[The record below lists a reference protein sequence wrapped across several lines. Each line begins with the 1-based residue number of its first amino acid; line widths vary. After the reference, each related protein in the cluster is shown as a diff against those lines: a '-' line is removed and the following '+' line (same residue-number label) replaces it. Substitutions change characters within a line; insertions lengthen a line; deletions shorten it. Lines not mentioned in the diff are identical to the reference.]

1 VKRPALLVCLCVL
14 FAATGSPRVAAQ
26 GKTKKASVTILPFP
40 ARDVPPSDM
49 DHILATMAQQIR
61 SQYRVRVLS
70 GRAVGRSVWGTL
82 GSGLE
87 EAAMRFTAKVDEGK
101 RAYQSLQVSKTI
113 EAMREAQQHEEFCGP
128 EIRDT
133 TSLTDLHLYAGLA
146 LLAMGDKA
154 KAAEEFRQ
162 AIAQNNKLTLS
173 NKRFPPDV
181 IEAFNSTKRR
191 ILSGDSTMV
200 TLVSKPPGA
209 TVYIDGQTRGTTP
222 IRATPLYAGR
232 HFIRF
237 QLEGYS
243 PWTINLPDGTPPS
256 EIKALMVP
264 LWTGDPP
271 EDILASGIS
280 DEQMDE
286 SVLSSMRLLAGF
298 FRADA
303 LVLVSISKEEQ
314 DYHLGVRL
322 FVVQPEIVSRARLFN
337 LGSDLG
343 GFDKKIKGVASTFKG
358 LKRISGKTIVASN
371 PIGDNSSGR
380 NDYLPDPNGK
390 KDDPIGPISTATG
403 TKWYKS
409 WWFWTIVGVSVAGT
423 ATGLT
428 LWMLQPEER
437 WTLVVQPH

>member
-1 VKRPALLVCLCVL
+1 VKRSALLVCVCLL
-14 FAATGSPRVAAQ
+14 FTAIGLPEAMAQ
-26 GKTKKASVTILPFP
+26 GTARKASVTILPFP

-49 DHILATMAQQIR
+49 DHILATMAQQVR
-61 SQYRVRVLS
+61 SLYRVRVLS

-87 EAAMRFTAKVDEGK
+87 EAAMRFTSKVDEGK
-101 RAYQSLQVSKTI
+101 RAYQSLKVSKTI
-113 EAMREAQQHEEFCGP
+113 KAMKEAQRQEEFCGP

-133 TSLTDLHLYAGLA
+133 TALTDLHLYAGLA
-146 LLAMGDKA
+146 LLAIGDKA

-162 AIAQNNKLTLS
+162 AIAQNNELS
-173 NKRFPPDV
+173 LSTKRFPPDV
-181 IEAFNSTKRR
+181 IKVFNQTKRR
-191 ILSGDSTMV
+191 VLNGKPTMV

-222 IRATPLYAGR
+222 IHATPLYAGR

-243 PWTINLPDGTPPS
+243 PWTINLPDGAPPS

-264 LWTGDPP
+264 LWAGDPP
-271 EDILASGIS
+271 EDILAAGIS

-298 FRADA
+298 FQADA
-303 LVLVSISKEEQ
+303 LVLVSVSRENQ

-322 FVVQPEIVSRARLFN
+322 YVVRPEVVSRARLFN
-337 LGSDLG
+337 LGSNLG
-343 GFDKKIKGVASTFKG
+343 GFDRKIKGVASTFKA
-358 LKRISGKTIVASN
+358 LKRVSGKAYVAGHTV
-371 PIGDNSSGR
+371 GDNNEGR
-380 NDYLPDPNGK
+380 KDYLPDPNGG
-390 KDDPIGPISTATG
+390 KDDPVGVTTTG

-423 ATGLT
+423 ATGLA

-437 WTLVVQPH
+437 WTLVVQPHL